1 MSTKK
6 TGDDAAPRAAANAA
20 VGAPMLISLD
30 FSALIRTIEEQNNRI
45 EMLEMQ
51 LRKKDEEV
59 TALAASVTV
68 REQGGGGGQMPSCLG
83 GGSGSNTRVGAGQ
96 HC

>member
-1 MSTKK
+1 MSSAKA
-6 TGDDAAPRAAANAA
+6 GNDAAPKPALSAALAK
-20 VGAPMLISLD
+20 PMLISVD
-30 FSALIRTIEEQNNRI
+30 FSALISTIEEQNNRI

-68 REQGGGGGQMPSCLG
+68 REGGAAVRALVC
-83 GGSGSNTRVGAGQ
+83 
-96 HC
+96 

>member
-1 MSTKK
+1 MLRMSTKK
-6 TGDDAAPRAAANAA
+6 TGDDAAPRAATNAA
-20 VGAPMLISLD
+20 GGAPMLISLD

-45 EMLEMQ
+45 HMLEMQ

-68 REQGGGGGQMPSCLG
+68 REKGGGGGGQVP
-83 GGSGSNTRVGAGQ
+83 
-96 HC
+96 